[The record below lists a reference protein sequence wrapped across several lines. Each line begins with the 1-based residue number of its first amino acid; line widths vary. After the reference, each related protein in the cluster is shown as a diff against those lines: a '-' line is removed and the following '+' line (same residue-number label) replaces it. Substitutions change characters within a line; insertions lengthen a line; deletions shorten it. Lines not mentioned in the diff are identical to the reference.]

1 MASQTK
7 NPGIM
12 LVRTRIITPRSF
24 TRDQYHAW
32 TRLHFK
38 DLLDMSSSSSC
49 TLTTRF
55 TATEPVPLG
64 DQWNWPYFNT
74 IHLPD
79 IGILQGK
86 EYSEVSR
93 ALDLENTRA
102 LVDGESPVGKPGL
115 IFNVVDAAFAVY
127 EEEPMEKDPDIKSY
141 QNLPV
146 PSNSNKA
153 VYPNYATSAF
163 VNSVLLCIPNPAS
176 PVALLKQL
184 SGPTCQIYADL
195 YCKSPAK
202 AHPPHHPVIQDQ
214 PEHLLFVLVV
224 PKGVDEEGIEAW
236 KKEVKSAEL
245 EGAGV
250 WDVETVMGR
259 EA

>member
-1 MASQTK
+1 
-7 NPGIM
+7 M
-12 LVRTRIITPRSF
+12 LVRSRITTPRNF

-38 DLLDMSSSSSC
+38 DLLDMSSSCSC

-79 IGILQGK
+79 VGSLQGK
-86 EYSEVSR
+86 EYLEVSR

-102 LVDGESPVGKPGL
+102 LVEGESAVGKPGL
-115 IFNVVDAAFAVY
+115 IFEVVDATFAVY
-127 EEEPMEKDPDIKSY
+127 EEEPVEKGPDVKSY
-141 QNLPV
+141 QDLPV

-153 VYPNYATSAF
+153 IYPNYATSAF
-163 VNSVLLCIPNPAS
+163 VDSVLFCIQNPAS
-176 PVALLKQL
+176 SATILKQL
-184 SGPTCQIYADL
+184 SGPTRQIYADL
-195 YCKSPAK
+195 YRKSPAE

-214 PEHLLFVLVV
+214 PERLLFVLVV
-224 PKGVDEEGIEAW
+224 PKGVEGEGVGAW

-245 EGAGV
+245 EEAGI

-259 EA
+259 GA

>member
-7 NPGIM
+7 TPGIM
-12 LVRTRIITPRSF
+12 LVRTRITTPRTF

-55 TATEPVPLG
+55 IATEPVPLG

-79 IGILQGK
+79 VGILQGK
-86 EYSEVSR
+86 EYSEVPR

-102 LVDGESPVGKPGL
+102 LVNGEMPVGKPGL

-127 EEEPMEKDPDIKSY
+127 EEEPMEKG
-141 QNLPV
+141 LPSR
-146 PSNSNKA
+146 PS
-153 VYPNYATSAF
+153 
-163 VNSVLLCIPNPAS
+163 LQQC
-176 PVALLKQL
+176 
-184 SGPTCQIYADL
+184 
-195 YCKSPAK
+195 
-202 AHPPHHPVIQDQ
+202 
-214 PEHLLFVLVV
+214 
-224 PKGVDEEGIEAW
+224 
-236 KKEVKSAEL
+236 
-245 EGAGV
+245 
-250 WDVETVMGR
+250 
-259 EA
+259 